1 MTISTGN
8 LVRSRNP
15 GNAQSIIQSFLN
27 SYLTPNDPNI
37 GLNFYTGSYPTGTI
51 TDATAKAAADAV
63 YAGSGFFNSTSNKVT
78 VGLTESAIANIA
90 GQIISA
96 TNNVSYSYPASSA
109 QGIPSG
115 SFSGFSQIFV
125 GELRRYLIYRKI
137 SATTTVTGNIP
148 PAGVYTDSG
157 KALINPNYSG
167 GGGISV
173 SNGGAISPTAIVNP
187 STNINLVPGRVI
199 SASTSGTIGG
209 TASTAFNT
217 YWAALISNWTTAYNN
232 AGTASLSTSV
242 CHGSCH
248 SSCHGSRGRR

>member
-1 MTISTGN
+1 MAISTGN

-27 SYLTPNDPNI
+27 SYLAPNDPNI
-37 GLNFYTGSYPTGTI
+37 GLNFYSGSYPTGSI
-51 TDATAKAAADAV
+51 SDPTAKATADAL
-63 YAGSGFFNSTSNKVT
+63 YAGSGFFNNYTNRVT
-78 VGLTESAIANIA
+78 AGLTESAIANTA

-96 TNNVSYSYPASSA
+96 NNGVSYTYPASSA

-115 SFSGFSQIFV
+115 SFTGFSQIFV
-125 GELRRYLIYRKI
+125 GEMRRYLIYRNI

-148 PAGVYTDSG
+148 PAGDYTSSG

-173 SNGGAISPTAIVNP
+173 SNGGAINPSNIVNP

-217 YWAALISNWTTAYNN
+217 YWAALVANWLTAFNN
-232 AGTASLSTSV
+232 AGTVNISASI